1 MLSEIV
7 KEMDA
12 IYDLSGFVAT
22 LDIILSLATV
32 VFLDALLKNDGITSK
47 MFFILGQCQRWVH
60 MPDIR
65 RRNAYRGRNSSVAR
79 SKHPSNRAHS
89 EQYRK

>member
-32 VFLDALLKNDGITSK
+32 VFLDALLKRKNDIGIT
-47 MFFILGQCQRWVH
+47 
-60 MPDIR
+60 
-65 RRNAYRGRNSSVAR
+65 N
-79 SKHPSNRAHS
+79 KHFSL
-89 EQYRK
+89 